1 MKLPRLF
8 LACAAAGLTLAAQ
21 AVSIDWTAGTCT
33 PGEISRFPGGSYI
46 TPDNSEHTS
55 GALRI
60 VATFAST
67 SEAYDNALL
76 GIGADDTTH
85 VGQSLTVWLDGTNLR
100 MSLVNKEAS
109 YVQGVDR
116 SIASLADGKQHEL
129 VVAVERPSSGTV
141 NAALFVDGV
150 EIATVSGS
158 ITGGGWYYWDYVL
171 GNKLNLEE
179 PVSGLSIS
187 DASVSF
193 AAATIDDVRT
203 LYTVPEPTALA
214 LLALG
219 VAGVALRRRAA

>member
-85 VGQSLTVWLDGTNLR
+85 VGQSLTVWLDGTNP
-100 MSLVNKEAS
+100 
-109 YVQGVDR
+109 
-116 SIASLADGKQHEL
+116 I
-129 VVAVERPSSGTV
+129 
-141 NAALFVDGV
+141 
-150 EIATVSGS
+150 VSG
-158 ITGGGWYYWDYVL
+158 
-171 GNKLNLEE
+171 K
-179 PVSGLSIS
+179 
-187 DASVSF
+187 SF
-193 AAATIDDVRT
+193 K
-203 LYTVPEPTALA
+203 
-214 LLALG
+214 G
-219 VAGVALRRRAA
+219 